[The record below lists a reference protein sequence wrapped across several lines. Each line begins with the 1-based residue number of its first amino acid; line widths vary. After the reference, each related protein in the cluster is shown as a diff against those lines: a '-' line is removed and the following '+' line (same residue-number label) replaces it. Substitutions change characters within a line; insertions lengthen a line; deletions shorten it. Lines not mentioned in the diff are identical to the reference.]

1 MASDQVDNV
10 PTWPRLRP
18 LCRARHVVEWAA
30 VSRFIAA
37 ADIEGS
43 ELLVNRM
50 RCLKVTRRLRDRKQ
64 KEANEADTD
73 GRLTH
78 HQ

>member
-1 MASDQVDNV
+1 VAAFA
-10 PTWPRLRP
+10 P

-37 ADIEGS
+37 GGIEGS

-64 KEANEADTD
+64 KEANEAGID

-78 HQ
+78 DQKV